1 MDERMY
7 QEQILKFRCSVIK
20 AENER
25 TSGKAKGISI
35 TEAREQLHQ
44 RVGQTDYKV

>member
-7 QEQILKFRCSVIK
+7 QDQILKLRFNVIK

-25 TSGKAKGISI
+25 TSGKAKCISI
-35 TEAREQLHQ
+35 TEAREQLRQ
-44 RVGQTDYKV
+44 RVDQTDYKT

>member
-7 QEQILKFRCSVIK
+7 QDQILKLRYNVIK

-25 TSGKAKGISI
+25 TSGKVKCVSI

-44 RVGQTDYKV
+44 RVKHTDHKA